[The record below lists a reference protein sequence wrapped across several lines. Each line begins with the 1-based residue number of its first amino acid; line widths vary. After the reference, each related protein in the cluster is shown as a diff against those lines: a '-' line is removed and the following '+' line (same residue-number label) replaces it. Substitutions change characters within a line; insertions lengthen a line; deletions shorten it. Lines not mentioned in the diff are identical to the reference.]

1 MPTYEYQ
8 CTACGHELEEFHSI
22 LEPPLTRC
30 PKCDTDNLVRMMG
43 TGGGLI
49 FKGSGFYQTDYKKE
63 GRSPGKD
70 GAPGKG
76 EAAGADGKRDDAR
89 TDRKGE
95 AAGADGKR
103 EGARTERKDEA
114 AGADRKGEG
123 ARTERKDEAAGAD
136 RKGEGAR
143 TERKDEAAGTDRK
156 GEGARTGRKDEAA
169 GADGKRDDART
180 DRKSEGTGGDTK
192 GGKKGPDTSTGP
204 SPQS

>member
-70 GAPGKG
+70 GASGKG
-76 EAAGADGKRDDAR
+76 DGTGTERKGEEAA

-95 AAGADGKR
+95 GTGTAGKGEETGTAGKG
-103 EGARTERKDEA
+103 EGTGTGGKGEGTE
-114 AGADRKGEG
+114 GDRKGKG
-123 ARTERKDEAAGAD
+123 SRAD
-136 RKGEGAR
+136 KRG
-143 TERKDEAAGTDRK
+143 EAAGTDRK
-156 GEGARTGRKDEAA
+156 K
-169 GADGKRDDART
+169 
-180 DRKSEGTGGDTK
+180 EGTGG
-192 GGKKGPDTSTGP
+192 DTSTGP